1 MTRPLR
7 RLLLSCLTTIA
18 VGGCGGARTDGP
30 KATLQQY
37 IGAIRANHPS
47 AAYQLLDDATRQR
60 VSLEEFRRRW
70 QTSSRELASQADML
84 ETSLRKAPP
93 VLTAQ
98 IALEKG
104 RTKLAYL
111 KSWQITS
118 GIEIGSGGSTPKEAV
133 EALLRAAERRD
144 YLAVKRLMT
153 QPVAQAFEGEIN
165 KRIKKVRSALT
176 KKIVIRGNRA
186 FVRADNYK
194 LELVKEDGQWRVA
207 DFD

>member
-1 MTRPLR
+1 MKRPLR

-18 VGGCGGARTDGP
+18 VGACGGTRTDGP
-30 KATLQQY
+30 QVTLRQY
-37 IGAIRANHPS
+37 IAAARGNHPD
-47 AAYQLLDDATRQR
+47 AAYKLLDDATRQR
-60 VSLEEFRRRW
+60 VTLEEFRRRW
-70 QTSSRELASQADML
+70 QTSQQEVVVQARLLDAAL
-84 ETSLRKAPP
+84 QKPP
-93 VLTAQ
+93 QITAQ

-104 RTKLAYL
+104 RTKLAYV

-118 GIEIGSGGSTPKEAV
+118 GIEISSGGSTPKETV

-153 QPVAQAFEGEIN
+153 QPVAQAFEAEIN
-165 KRIKKVRSALT
+165 KRIKKVRSALS
-176 KKIVIRGNRA
+176 KEIVIRGNRA